1 MCVGV
6 GGGGGGGVGGGRG
19 GAGLGWRGRGGILV
33 GFDDISLVPE
43 VRAHVRMMPARKD
56 CSAGFTSTKMA
67 T

>member
-1 MCVGV
+1 MCV
-6 GGGGGGGVGGGRG
+6 GGGGGRGREGDGGGVR
-19 GAGLGWRGRGGILV
+19 GAGAGRDFGRLRLHS
-33 GFDDISLVPE
+33 FVPE